1 MLSKEFWQRI
11 VQGMRPRSENIL
23 KPVLILQLVLQF
35 VDFCFRCFELEHL
48 IELINQLVE
57 GTYEAEKTFR
67 NENTAVVLALLS
79 SLADV
84 VTDVVHNVL

>member
-1 MLSKEFWQRI
+1 
-11 VQGMRPRSENIL
+11 MRPRSEDIL
-23 KPVLILQLVLQF
+23 EPVLILQLVLQF
-35 VDFCFRCFELEHL
+35 VDFCFRYFELEHL

>member
-1 MLSKEFWQRI
+1 
-11 VQGMRPRSENIL
+11 MRPRSEDIL

-35 VDFCFRCFELEHL
+35 VDFCFRGFELEHL

-84 VTDVVHNVL
+84 ITDVVHNVL

>member
-1 MLSKEFWQRI
+1 
-11 VQGMRPRSENIL
+11 MRPRSEEIL

-84 VTDVVHNVL
+84 ITDVVHNVL

>member
-1 MLSKEFWQRI
+1 
-11 VQGMRPRSENIL
+11 MRPRSEDIL

-35 VDFCFRCFELEHL
+35 VDFCLRCFELEHL

>member
-1 MLSKEFWQRI
+1 
-11 VQGMRPRSENIL
+11 MRPRSEDIL

-57 GTYEAEKTFR
+57 GTYEA
-67 NENTAVVLALLS
+67 
-79 SLADV
+79 
-84 VTDVVHNVL
+84 

>member
-1 MLSKEFWQRI
+1 
-11 VQGMRPRSENIL
+11 MRARSEDILELILIL
-23 KPVLILQLVLQF
+23 KLVLQF

-48 IELINQLVE
+48 IKLIIQHFE
-57 GTYEAEKTFR
+57 GTYLGEKTFR
-67 NENTAVVLALLS
+67 NQNTAVVFALLS

>member
-1 MLSKEFWQRI
+1 
-11 VQGMRPRSENIL
+11 MRPRSEDIL

-35 VDFCFRCFELEHL
+35 VDFCFRSFELEHL